1 MALTMDQLNAIYNDM
16 SVYGDTYKNSVAP
29 MAVNTNVASI
39 PNVEPIN
46 NIQPY
51 LPIINQ
57 GGNDGGIK
65 SLGAIDYGYDSVFD
79 NTNITPI
86 MPNGEEQP
94 QTNFEYDIGEGS
106 IPQEDID
113 NNKTSGVGIQSLID
127 LYKKYSPMG
136 MVYRAGKSGIET
148 AQKYFAD
155 KKEDQRLFEIR
166 EAKKARELKIAQE
179 QIRIA
184 EEQKAMQLLI
194 EKQAQEK
201 TYALQGRSDPTDQ
214 SRAGSSGRRPG
225 SGGNGGG
232 TQDSGGSTGGYSY
245 DGGGRSGFGYGLK
258 DGGRVRYGKGGI
270 VTL

>member
-1 MALTMDQLNAIYNDM
+1 MDQLNAVYNDM

-39 PNVEPIN
+39 PNVAQIN

-57 GGNDGGIK
+57 GGTEGGIT
-65 SLGAIDYGYDSVFD
+65 SLGNNRIDSNDPTFRD
-79 NTNITPI
+79 PFN
-86 MPNGEEQP
+86 
-94 QTNFEYDIGEGS
+94 S
-106 IPQEDID
+106 ILENYIQKNEVNPDEFLEKYSDKMFNVQETKSKGI
-113 NNKTSGVGIQSLID
+113 GIQSLVD

-136 MVYRAGKSGIET
+136 MIYRAGKTGIET

-179 QIRIA
+179 QIRVA
-184 EEQKAMQLLI
+184 EEQKAMQRVI
-194 EKQAQEK
+194 EQQAMDETIYRNQPGQYGGDNRQQE
-201 TYALQGRSDPTDQ
+201 RED
-214 SRAGSSGRRPG
+214 AGPGYSG
-225 SGGNGGG
+225 SG
-232 TQDSGGSTGGYSY
+232 TAAEMGSFAR
-245 DGGGRSGFGYGLK
+245 GGRI
-258 DGGRVRYGKGGI
+258 RYGKGGI

>member
-1 MALTMDQLNAIYNDM
+1 MDQLNAVYNDM

-39 PNVEPIN
+39 PDVAQIN

-57 GGNDGGIK
+57 GGTEGGIT
-65 SLGAIDYGYDSVFD
+65 SLGNNRIDSNDPTFRDPFNDILENYIQKNEV
-79 NTNITPI
+79 N
-86 MPNGEEQP
+86 PNEFLEKYSDDMF
-94 QTNFEYDIGEGS
+94 NV
-106 IPQEDID
+106 QETKSKGI
-113 NNKTSGVGIQSLID
+113 GIQSLVD

-136 MVYRAGKSGIET
+136 MVYRAGNNIVT
-148 AQKYFAD
+148 NTQKYFAD

-258 DGGRVRYGKGGI
+258 DGGRVCYGTGGI

>member
-46 NIQPY
+46 NIKPY

-57 GGNDGGIK
+57 DGNDGGIK

-94 QTNFEYDIGEGS
+94 QTNFEYDIGEGT
-106 IPQEDID
+106 IPQADID
-113 NNKTSGVGIQSLID
+113 NNKTNGIAGLFKLLQKI
-127 LYKKYSPMG
+127 SPMANI
-136 MVYRAGKSGIET
+136 MKLGKTGIET

-155 KKEDQRLFEIR
+155 KKEDQRLFEIQ
-166 EAKKARELKIAQE
+166 EAEKAKQLKIAQE

-184 EEQKAMQLLI
+184 EEQKAMQQVI
-194 EKQAQEK
+194 EQQAMDEQKYKQQAPQYQRPDQRDQAQNRQQERE
-201 TYALQGRSDPTDQ
+201 Q
-214 SRAGSSGRRPG
+214 AGPGYSG
-225 SGGNGGG
+225 SG
-232 TQDSGGSTGGYSY
+232 TAAEMGSFAR
-245 DGGGRSGFGYGLK
+245 GGRI
-258 DGGRVRYGKGGI
+258 RYGKGGI

>member
-1 MALTMDQLNAIYNDM
+1 MDQLNAVYNDM

-39 PNVEPIN
+39 PDVAQIN

-57 GGNDGGIK
+57 GGNDGGITTINNRIDSNDPTFRDPFNDILENYIQKNEVNPNEFLEKYSDDMFNVQETK
-65 SLGAIDYGYDSVFD
+65 SKGI
-79 NTNITPI
+79 
-86 MPNGEEQP
+86 
-94 QTNFEYDIGEGS
+94 
-106 IPQEDID
+106 
-113 NNKTSGVGIQSLID
+113 GIQSLVD

-136 MVYRAGKSGIET
+136 MVYRAGKTGIET

-179 QIRIA
+179 QIRVA
-184 EEQKAMQLLI
+184 EEQKAMQRVI
-194 EKQAQEK
+194 EQQAMDETIYRNQPGQYGGDNRQQE
-201 TYALQGRSDPTDQ
+201 RED
-214 SRAGSSGRRPG
+214 AGPGYSG
-225 SGGNGGG
+225 SG
-232 TQDSGGSTGGYSY
+232 TAAEMGSFAR
-245 DGGGRSGFGYGLK
+245 GGRI
-258 DGGRVRYGKGGI
+258 RYGKGGI

>member
-57 GGNDGGIK
+57 GGNDGGITTINNRIDSNDPTFRDPFNDILENYIQKNEVNPNEFLEKYSDDMFNVQETK
-65 SLGAIDYGYDSVFD
+65 SKGI
-79 NTNITPI
+79 
-86 MPNGEEQP
+86 
-94 QTNFEYDIGEGS
+94 
-106 IPQEDID
+106 
-113 NNKTSGVGIQSLID
+113 GIQSLVD

-136 MVYRAGKSGIET
+136 MVYRAGNNIVT
-148 AQKYFAD
+148 NTQKYFAD
-155 KKEDQRLFEIR
+155 KKEDQRLFKIR

-179 QIRIA
+179 QIRVA
-184 EEQKAMQLLI
+184 EEQKAMQRVI
-194 EKQAQEK
+194 EQQAMDETIYRNQPGQYGGDNRQQE
-201 TYALQGRSDPTDQ
+201 RED
-214 SRAGSSGRRPG
+214 AGPGYSG
-225 SGGNGGG
+225 SG
-232 TQDSGGSTGGYSY
+232 TAAEMGSFA
-245 DGGGRSGFGYGLK
+245 R
-258 DGGRVRYGKGGI
+258 GGRVRYGTGGI

>member
-1 MALTMDQLNAIYNDM
+1 MALTMDQLNAVYNDM

-39 PNVEPIN
+39 PDVAQIN

-57 GGNDGGIK
+57 GGNDGGITTINNRIDSNDPTFRDPFNDILENYIQKNEVNPNEFLEKYSDDMFNVQETK
-65 SLGAIDYGYDSVFD
+65 SKGI
-79 NTNITPI
+79 
-86 MPNGEEQP
+86 
-94 QTNFEYDIGEGS
+94 
-106 IPQEDID
+106 
-113 NNKTSGVGIQSLID
+113 GIQSLVD

-136 MVYRAGKSGIET
+136 MVYRAGKTGIET

-179 QIRIA
+179 QIRVA
-184 EEQKAMQLLI
+184 EEQKAMQRVI
-194 EKQAQEK
+194 EQQAMDETIYRNQPGQYGGDNRQQE
-201 TYALQGRSDPTDQ
+201 RED
-214 SRAGSSGRRPG
+214 AGPGYSG
-225 SGGNGGG
+225 SG
-232 TQDSGGSTGGYSY
+232 TAAEMGSFA
-245 DGGGRSGFGYGLK
+245 R
-258 DGGRVRYGKGGI
+258 GGRVRYGTGGI